1 MGEIASNTLLEDRLI
16 AIGNL
21 GGVAVSNAYE
31 VAKTVGAP
39 HHGWLEKQRQLPT
52 AKLLKSIRSL
62 EKQIAQHRQWID
74 NPYLKIPADI
84 PTEEVE
90 YLVTTKWPND
100 IARQR
105 QHIEIIQGVLHERN
119 ISEA

>member
-74 NPYLKIPADI
+74 NPYLKLSLI
-84 PTEEVE
+84 
-90 YLVTTKWPND
+90 
-100 IARQR
+100 
-105 QHIEIIQGVLHERN
+105 HI
-119 ISEA
+119 